1 MMRTLMIVTPGLAT
15 GAIVLLWAL
24 WLPDRYITRRG
35 RRRT

>member
-15 GAIVLLWAL
+15 GVIVLLWAL
-24 WLPDRYITRRG
+24 WYDRYIARRG